1 MNKQIDIL
9 DIEKYQFLSKTP
21 IERKFE
27 IMILNKVLN
36 SSEKNTVIIPIL
48 DRPYAEK
55 IFNNF
60 YKCTNI
66 RILKRNYYTRLLE
79 SF

>member
-1 MNKQIDIL
+1 MKNPIDIL
-9 DIEKYQFLSKTP
+9 DIKKYQFLSKTP

-60 YKCTNI
+60 YKCTDI
-66 RILKRNYYTRLLE
+66 EIYKRCYYSKILEPL
-79 SF
+79 

>member
-36 SSEKNTVIIPIL
+36 SSEKKWFQSLI
-48 DRPYAEK
+48 
-55 IFNNF
+55 
-60 YKCTNI
+60 
-66 RILKRNYYTRLLE
+66 
-79 SF
+79 

>member
-9 DIEKYQFLSKTP
+9 DIKKYQFLSKTP

-60 YKCTNI
+60 YKCTDI
-66 RILKRNYYTRLLE
+66 EIYKRCYYSKILEPL
-79 SF
+79 

>member
-1 MNKQIDIL
+1 MDKKIDIL
-9 DIEKYQFLSKTP
+9 KIKKYKFISKTA
-21 IERKFE
+21 INRKFE
-27 IMILNKVLN
+27 INILNNVLN
-36 SSEKNTVIIPIL
+36 SSEKNTIKIPISYQS
-48 DRPYAEK
+48 YAEK